1 MIQSRLIYCTK
12 QSSDKYR
19 SVSVLGAIYTRFNL
33 HLQGESCANENAAAN
48 ENVASYTSFARCC
61 LYFSEGRFPSHDDFG
76 YR

>member
-12 QSSDKYR
+12 KRSDKYR
-19 SVSVLGAIYTRFNL
+19 SVSILSAIYTRFNS
-33 HLQGESCANENAAAN
+33 HLQGENYAN

-61 LYFSEGRFPSHDDFG
+61 LYFSEGGFPSHDNFG